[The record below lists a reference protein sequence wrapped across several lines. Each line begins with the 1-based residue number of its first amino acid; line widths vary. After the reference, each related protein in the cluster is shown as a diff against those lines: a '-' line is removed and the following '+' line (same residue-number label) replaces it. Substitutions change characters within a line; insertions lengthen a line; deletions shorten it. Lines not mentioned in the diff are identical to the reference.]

1 MTRPVCPRL
10 AARLMVDESSE
21 SLPVEAQLA
30 VAHSILEW
38 RPALTIFLELDM
50 RLARIVAGTSEPMLG
65 QMRLAWWREQLA
77 NTPEHRPAGDAVL
90 DGIGVHWQGCEHALI
105 ALVDGW
111 EFMLAE
117 ELDEAGASAFAQGR
131 AAPFVAMGL
140 MAETSNASSVDA
152 AARRWALV
160 DAAIH
165 IPDGTERR
173 MLLDLASANRKAVRL
188 PRSLRGLA
196 VLDALARRS
205 LRRGGRPL
213 MEGRGA
219 SIAAARAAI
228 FGR

>member
-1 MTRPVCPRL
+1 
-10 AARLMVDESSE
+10 
-21 SLPVEAQLA
+21 
-30 VAHSILEW
+30 
-38 RPALTIFLELDM
+38 M

-65 QMRLAWWREQLA
+65 QMRLAWWREQLGNNREA
-77 NTPEHRPAGDAVL
+77 RPSGDAVL
-90 DGIGVHWQGCEHALI
+90 DGIGVHWQGREHALI

-131 AAPFVAMGL
+131 AAPFVAMAQ
-140 MAETSNASSVDA
+140 MAGASNADTVDV

-160 DAAIH
+160 DAAVH
-165 IPDGTERR
+165 IPDGPERT
-173 MLLDLASANRKAVRL
+173 MLLELAGANREAVRL

-205 LRRGGRPL
+205 LRHGGRPL

>member
-1 MTRPVCPRL
+1 
-10 AARLMVDESSE
+10 MVDNSSE

-30 VAHSILEW
+30 LLHTPSIL
-38 RPALTIFLELDM
+38 RQALTIFLELDS
-50 RLARIVAGTSEPMLG
+50 RIARIVAATNEPMLG
-65 QMRLAWWREQLA
+65 QMRLAWLREQLGNSREA
-77 NTPEHRPAGDAVL
+77 RPSGDAVL

-117 ELDEAGASAFAQGR
+117 ELDEAGASAFARGR
-131 AAPFVAMGL
+131 AAPFLALGQ
-140 MAETSNASSVDA
+140 MAGASNADTVDV

-160 DAAIH
+160 DAAVH
-165 IPDGTERR
+165 IPDGTERT
-173 MLLDLASANRKAVRL
+173 MLLDLASANREAVRL

-219 SIAAARAAI
+219 SITAARAAI